1 MLIDA
6 AGPLSVQVHPDD
18 AYAREFE
25 HSLGKSEMWL
35 VLDASE
41 GAGIYYGF
49 KRETSL
55 AEMRAAIENNTL
67 TELLSWVPAKTGDCF
82 FIPAGTVHAIGAG
95 LMVAEVQ
102 QSSNLTYRV
111 YDYGRVGADG
121 RPREL
126 HIDKALAVARREPP
140 KDPCRPDR
148 TGRAVAG
155 GRIQPLFS
163 CDKFTTETRT
173 VEGEMADSVSP
184 ESFVS
189 LLVLAGEGTIKHG
202 GETYPVKKG
211 QSVFLPAG
219 LGDYALTGRMKLLR
233 TRV

>member
-1 MLIDA
+1 M
-6 AGPLSVQVHPDD
+6 
-18 AYAREFE
+18 
-25 HSLGKSEMWL
+25 
-35 VLDASE
+35 
-41 GAGIYYGF
+41 
-49 KRETSL
+49 
-55 AEMRAAIENNTL
+55 
-67 TELLSWVPAKTGDCF
+67 
-82 FIPAGTVHAIGAG
+82 HAIGAG

-121 RPREL
+121 RPRDL

-140 KDPCRPDR
+140 KDPVGP
-148 TGRAVAG
+148 TEPERAVAG

-189 LLVLAGEGTIKHG
+189 LLVLAGEGAVRHG

>member
-1 MLIDA
+1 MKYLQNVPI
-6 AGPLSVQVHPDD
+6 HKDD
-18 AYAREFE
+18 
-25 HSLGKSEMWL
+25 L
-35 VLDASE
+35 
-41 GAGIYYGF
+41 
-49 KRETSL
+49 
-55 AEMRAAIENNTL
+55 
-67 TELLSWVPAKTGDCF
+67 F
-82 FIPAGTVHAIGAG
+82 FIPAGTIHAIGAG
-95 LMVAEVQ
+95 ALVAEIQ
-102 QSSNLTYRV
+102 ESSNLTYRL
-111 YDYGRVGADG
+111 YDYDRIGKDG
-121 RPREL
+121 KKREL

-140 KDPCRPDR
+140 KDPVGP
-148 TGRAVAG
+148 TEPERAVAG

-189 LLVLAGEGTIKHG
+189 LLVLAGEGAVRHG